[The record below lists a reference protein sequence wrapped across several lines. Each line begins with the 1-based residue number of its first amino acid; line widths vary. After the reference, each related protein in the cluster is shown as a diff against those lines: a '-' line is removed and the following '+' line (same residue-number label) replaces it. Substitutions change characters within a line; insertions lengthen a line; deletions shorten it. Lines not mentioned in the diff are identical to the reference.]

1 MNKSISKKNLRR
13 LSALITAQT
22 DYHLEWMAAIYGKDK
37 GWVINKLVREKMLSL
52 RCETEKCRVGQ
63 KPDGC
68 SVQEDESD
76 DAEPGEIS
84 QK

>member
-1 MNKSISKKNLRR
+1 MKMRIEPMNKSISKKNLRR

-63 KPDGC
+63 KPEKKRRK
-68 SVQEDESD
+68 S
-76 DAEPGEIS
+76 
-84 QK
+84 K